1 MKQNNQPAVY
11 TIILNWNQPDDTLE
25 CIESLKESNY
35 PANTIIL
42 VDNGSSDGSPE
53 VIQGHHP
60 DVTLLQQTQNLGFCE
75 SNNIGIQYALAQGA
89 DYVFLLNNDTIV
101 ASDMLCLLVESLEA
115 DSSAGMAG
123 PTMFYYEDPNIIAA
137 AGSLVNNKTGQFWNR
152 LDGSVDGTTKEG
164 EFLEVDFIVSCGVI
178 VKREV
183 IEKIG
188 LLDNRYFINGDD
200 IDWGLRVQAAGY
212 KVIYVPEA
220 KMWHKI
226 SAAMGAGSPATTYYI
241 TRNAYLTFTKHLKG
255 IAKLRV
261 ITLITARNFRLLA
274 AWTVK
279 PKYRHLKRHR
289 NAALFAMRDAW
300 FDRYGKMG
308 DDVAL
313 VCYADD

>member
-226 SAAMGAGSPATTYYI
+226 SAAMGAASPATTYYI
-241 TRNAYLTFTKHLKG
+241 NRNSYLTISKHFTG
-255 IAKLRV
+255 YEKLRALSYLTIRTIRTV
-261 ITLITARNFRLLA
+261 I
-274 AWTVK
+274 AWTFK
-279 PKYRHLKRHR
+279 SQYKSMYRHR
-289 NAALFAMRDAW
+289 NANILAMRDAL
-300 FDRYGKMG
+300 FGRYGKMG
-308 DDVAL
+308 RDVIQ
-313 VCYADD
+313 VCYRL